1 MPASRRSGH
10 DAASQMG
17 ECLDRLG
24 APTSRGGVDEY
35 ATGEKQARENRIVPE
50 PT

>member
-1 MPASRRSGH
+1 
-10 DAASQMG
+10 MG

-35 ATGEKQARENRIVPE
+35 ATGEKQARENRKTESPE
-50 PT
+50 